1 MHRIVWCI
9 VISCHSLGYRFNPS
23 LRDSGQQE
31 EFEQNAEQNAF
42 LASGREQLWTWG
54 QEEEKEA
61 SLMPDDAWLF
71 PDNESVFIRLG
82 QSGGGI
88 ILGQQPDQPLAQSG
102 GGIILGQ
109 QPEFSSQRTEEEE
122 EEARQPEQFVV
133 TESRDELRRG
143 GEEAGIQSA
152 AADTTERPD
161 DGGLTRATTTSEY
174 PTSSPD
180 SVSVP
185 GYSDRGD
192 PAGLG
197 VAVHRGPITEF
208 NKNYPRDFPRAD
220 QVDFGVG
227 DRHGRGPQRA
237 APHQQQQWA
246 SGGRGD
252 GAGDRPGEPS
262 RALRDDCINTNTQ
275 QVRHTGRQSV
285 MYVSST
291 CNLGCFRPPETEDRA
306 AAMTRGNNR

>member
-9 VISCHSLGYRFNPS
+9 AIIINSLGYRFNPS

-42 LASGREQLWTWG
+42 LASGQQFWTWG

-61 SLMPDDAWLF
+61 SLMPDDSWLF
-71 PDNESVFIRLG
+71 PDNESVFRLG

-109 QPEFSSQRTEEEE
+109 QSEFSSQRT

-161 DGGLTRATTTSEY
+161 DGGLTRATTTTEY
-174 PTSSPD
+174 PASSPD
-180 SVSVP
+180 SVSVS
-185 GYSDRGD
+185 GYSHRGD
-192 PAGLG
+192 QAGLG

-246 SGGRGD
+246 SGGRGG

-285 MYVSST
+285 MFLQHATLSVLDHQRRRT
-291 CNLGCFRPPETEDRA
+291 GQPP
-306 AAMTRGNNR
+306 